1 MDGNNYF
8 DPSRLDIDEQE
19 AQEAFDAFCIEF
31 FDILDVM
38 YCSEDRV
45 L

>member
-1 MDGNNYF
+1 MCVNDCF
-8 DPSRLDIDEQE
+8 DPARLDIDEQE
-19 AQEAFDAFCIEF
+19 AQEAFNTFCIEF
-31 FDILDVM
+31 FDILDEM

>member
-1 MDGNNYF
+1 MCVNNYF

-19 AQEAFDAFCIEF
+19 AQEALDAFFMENF
-31 FDILDVM
+31 GMSDFM
-38 YCSEDRV
+38 YCAEDSV

>member
-1 MDGNNYF
+1 MDVNNYF
-8 DPSRLDIDEQE
+8 DPSRLYIDEQE
-19 AQEAFDAFCIEF
+19 AQEALDASCIEF